1 MEMEVAGEDDRIRT
15 GTVWTATAHIITAV
29 IGSGILT
36 LPWSVAQLGWILG
49 PLMLVFF
56 AFITYFTAIL
66 LADCYR
72 FPDPTNG
79 RRNKTYMDVVRA
91 SLGKKDILICGIIQ
105 YSLLWGTMVGYTI
118 TSAMSMMAIDKAIC
132 VRKKGPKASCEI
144 FGTLHIIIFGII
156 EALLSQFPSLE
167 KVTVLSYIAAAMS
180 FAYSL
185 IGLCL
190 CLLEFFSHPHFKGTL
205 LGSQMGASNVSLAPK
220 LWSSFQA
227 LGNIAFAYSFS
238 IVLIEI
244 QDTLKSPPPENR
256 TMKKASIFG
265 IGFTTLFYVSLGCVG
280 YAAFGNDAPGNIL
293 TGFQEPIWLIEIAH
307 LAVII
312 HLVGAYQIFAQPIF
326 AFYEEWFASK
336 WPDAGFFQ
344 RVYTLKAPFSKSRS
358 VEFTI
363 CKLIMRPLLVIV
375 TTAVAAMLPFFNAMV
390 GLLGALGFWPLTVY
404 YPVSM
409 YINQAK
415 IKRMQMKWVVLQ
427 SMVIVSLVVSLVAT
441 IGSVADIVE
450 RLKHAELFK
459 MKL

>member
-1 MEMEVAGEDDRIRT
+1 MEMEAAGEDDRVR
-15 GTVWTATAHIITAV
+15 
-29 IGSGILT
+29 
-36 LPWSVAQLGWILG
+36 
-49 PLMLVFF
+49 
-56 AFITYFTAIL
+56 TAIL

-79 RRNKTYMDVVRA
+79 RRNKTYMDVVKA

-118 TSAMSMMAIDKAIC
+118 TSAMSMMAIDKVMC
-132 VRKKGPKASCEI
+132 VHKKGPKASCEI
-144 FGTLHIIIFGII
+144 SGTLYIVIFGII
-156 EALLSQFPSLE
+156 EAFLSQFPSLE
-167 KVTVLSYIAAAMS
+167 KITMLSYIAAAMS

-185 IGLCL
+185 IGLGL
-190 CLLEFFSHPHFKGTL
+190 CLFEFFSQPHFKGTL
-205 LGSQMGASNVSLAPK
+205 LGLMGASNVSLAPK

-238 IVLIEI
+238 MILIEI

-256 TMKKASIFG
+256 MMKKASIFG

-293 TGFQEPIWLIEIAH
+293 TGFQKPIWLIEIAN

-312 HLVGAYQIFAQPIF
+312 HLIGAYQIFAQPIF
-326 AFYEEWFASK
+326 AFYEEWFAKK

-344 RVYTLKAPFSKSRS
+344 RVYTLKIPFSKSRS
-358 VEFTI
+358 LEFTL
-363 CKLIMRPLLVIV
+363 CKLILRPLLVVV

-404 YPVSM
+404 YPVSA

-415 IKRMQMKWVVLQ
+415 IKRMQIKWIMLQ
-427 SMVIVSLVVSLVAT
+427 SMAIVSLVISLVAT

-450 RLKHAELFK
+450 HLKHAELFK
-459 MKL
+459 MTL